1 MQGLINNIF
10 KGYSRKIV
18 NMGLLATLTASLAA
32 LAFDKRGLH
41 GLCGLAFLGLSLSHV
56 IKHKKGLI
64 N

>member
-1 MQGLINNIF
+1 
-10 KGYSRKIV
+10 
-18 NMGLLATLTASLAA
+18 MGLLATLTASLVA